1 MKIKTI
7 EISGFRQISNATFN
21 LEDRL
26 TFLAGANNSGKTS
39 LVELLNCVFNFGI
52 EKLSGEDFSVV
63 NTQQWVNN
71 VFPKILKY
79 FQEGTEKEHIISNI
93 HNLIFPDTD
102 EKNEVIIEPIK
113 LKIQID
119 YDATNDDIRNFADYI
134 MDLDP
139 SSSSFYFIY
148 EYNVDNSLFK
158 KNLKKNYDKLEHRI
172 RKELS
177 GSRKNNDKNIKKII
191 LKVYFESL
199 SESIRFTDS
208 NFANGGKIDR
218 KDFIKLFNFQ
228 KIMAGRTLDDTST
241 DRSKIL
247 SKNIVDIASEDKNW
261 AQTIESL
268 PDTILEAIENKDIE
282 QLIKNTSIGSLK
294 NTMSSISTTNG
305 GQANEIIIN
314 MDITEESIK
323 SLIKNI
329 TSAQYMLDNH
339 YLNESSQGL
348 GYSNLVYMH
357 LQLEK
362 FKKSIDPFLVNLFVI
377 EEPES
382 HMHPQMQYVFSQY
395 LLTYFASKPE
405 LQGFITTHSHEVV
418 RGAELSQLRV
428 LRKIDSFKC
437 ALYDLRT
444 FHNLSADKPELLD
457 FYNYFYAI
465 SFPDIIFAD
474 KVILYEGD
482 TERMLINSLLKA
494 DQTPFPKL
502 KSQYLSFVQVG
513 GAYAV
518 NYEPIL
524 KYLDI
529 KSLIITDIDYGKEC
543 NTENK
548 IKVSES
554 TNDSINKLLNMK
566 EKTENK
572 KTINEI
578 YSFRGDNRQYV
589 LIGDNICLTFQGEKD
604 GYTRTL
610 EEAMLCKLYNIK
622 VFDTLT
628 KDQWKDKKNRDKL
641 KYSIPN
647 ADNPIGV
654 RHIINSTSKN
664 KTDFMYSAVLNNKL
678 IDTLPYYIEEGLKWL
693 EK

>member
-7 EISGFRQISNATFN
+7 EISGFRQITHATFN
-21 LEDRL
+21 LENGI

-39 LVELLNCVFNFGI
+39 LVELLNCIFNFGN
-52 EKLSGEDFSVV
+52 EKFSGEDFSVV
-63 NTQQWVNN
+63 NTQKWINEVL
-71 VFPKILKY
+71 PLILAF
-79 FQEGTEKEHIISNI
+79 FQEETQKESIISNI
-93 HNLIFPDTD
+93 CNLIFPDTD
-102 EKNEVIIEPIK
+102 EQNEIIIEPIK

-119 YDATNDDIRNFADYI
+119 YDAANDDIRNFADYI

-139 SSSSFYFIY
+139 SSSSFYFVY
-148 EYNVDNSLFK
+148 EYNVDNSLFR
-158 KNLKKNYDKLEHRI
+158 KNLINHYDKLEHRAKKI
-172 RKELS
+172 LS
-177 GSRKNNDKNIKKII
+177 DSENNNDANIKKII
-191 LKVYFESL
+191 LKVYFDSL
-199 SESIRFTDS
+199 SETIRFTDS
-208 NFANGGKIDR
+208 KFENGGKVDR
-218 KDFIKLFNFQ
+218 RNFIKLFNFQ

-247 SKNIVDIASEDKNW
+247 SKNIVDIASEDEKW
-261 AQTIESL
+261 AKTIESL
-268 PDTILEAIENKDIE
+268 PDTILKAIESEKIDQIVKD
-282 QLIKNTSIGSLK
+282 TSINSLK
-294 NTMSSISTTNG
+294 ETMSSISMTNG
-305 GQANEIIIN
+305 GQANEIIID

-323 SLIKNI
+323 SLLKNI
-329 TSAQYMLDNH
+329 TSAKYMLDEH

-348 GYSNLVYMH
+348 GYSNLIYMH

-362 FKKSIDPFLVNLFVI
+362 FNKTIDPLLVNLFVI

-382 HMHPQMQYVFSQY
+382 HMHPQMQYIFSQY
-395 LLTYFASKPE
+395 LLTYFASRPE

-418 RGAELSQLRV
+418 RGAKLSQLRV
-428 LRKIDSFKC
+428 LRKVDSFKC
-437 ALYDLRT
+437 SLYDLRN
-444 FHNLSADKPELLD
+444 FHNNLEGTPQLLD
-457 FYNYFYAI
+457 FYNYFYSI

-494 DQTPFPKL
+494 DKTPFPKL

-543 NTENK
+543 NTKKEIEASK
-548 IKVSES
+548 S
-554 TNDSINKLLNMK
+554 TNDSINKLLNMRA
-566 EKTENK
+566 KTENT
-572 KTINEI
+572 KTIKDI
-578 YSFRGDNRQYV
+578 YSCRENKEPYA
-589 LIGDNICLTFQGEKD
+589 LIRDNICLTFQGEKD

-610 EEAMLCKLYNIK
+610 EEAMLCKLYGIK
-622 VFDTLT
+622 SFDTQT
-628 KDQWKDKKNRDKL
+628 KIWWKDKRKSDNL

-647 ADNPIGV
+647 DASIGV
-654 RHIINSTSKN
+654 RKIINSTSKN
-664 KTDFMYSAVLNNKL
+664 KTDFMYSVVLNNKL
-678 IDTLPYYIEEGLKWL
+678 TSMLPYYIEEGLKWL